1 MHCLP
6 LSLNNRLTHGWDLVD
21 VTLAVVVEEA
31 KEKTADIVADVES
44 GGKENIGN
52 RLVTAW

>member
-1 MHCLP
+1 M
-6 LSLNNRLTHGWDLVD
+6 
-21 VTLAVVVEEA
+21 TLAVVVEEA

>member
-1 MHCLP
+1 M
-6 LSLNNRLTHGWDLVD
+6 
-21 VTLAVVVEEA
+21 TLAVEEA
-31 KEKTADIVADVES
+31 NEKTADIAADVES